1 MMKSINAILCLLAA
15 ATFLFVAC
23 RKEPVTARFT
33 TDKDTYTAGETVHC
47 TNLSTNADSW
57 KWTAPDGT
65 TYTTGD
71 LDYTLDSTLLNTTKT
86 FKLEVTGHGDNSTY
100 SKSVSV
106 KELILPTDYFSQGST
121 IYIPVTKAQKPS
133 SGTYWKVTASDS
145 YTSGPFC
152 YNGLIILFYGTTPP
166 LAGNYSCQSI
176 DPTAPNQVYVQVGAP
191 TGIECAGVHWYIS
204 TSGQLTVSYT
214 GSGKLHVTFN
224 NVPSTLGPLISG
236 DITCH

>member
-23 RKEPVTARFT
+23 RKEAVIAQFT
-33 TDKDTYTAGETVHC
+33 TNKDTYAAGETVHC
-47 TNLSTNADSW
+47 TNVSTNADSW

-65 TYTTGD
+65 TYTTRD

-100 SKSVSV
+100 SKSINV

-121 IYIPVTKAQKPS
+121 SYTPVRKSQGINS
-133 SGTYWKVTASDS
+133 VYYWRVAASD
-145 YTSGPFC
+145 GANGALC
-152 YNGLIILFYGTTPP
+152 YNELLVFFYGATSPA
-166 LAGNYSCQSI
+166 AGRYSCQSS

-191 TGIECAGVHWYIS
+191 TGIECANVHWYIS
-204 TSGQLTVSYT
+204 ASDSLDVSYT
-214 GSGKLHVTFN
+214 GSGKLRITFN
-224 NVPSTLGPLISG
+224 NVHSTLGPLISG